1 MVLEVIGNMPTENRP
16 ESREADAMRP
26 IASPPSSRE
35 ALKQNTET
43 SSPYSPQVNPFS
55 PRPDRRHH
63 RLSKRELGLT
73 DKENFGPN
81 VQTSKVDS
89 LKETKGA
96 KSVSFEFPASPAPAS
111 PKVKQ
116 VDSSCQVVLPRADST
131 ASSTEVGP
139 ATDRAAKPNLVVRV
153 ALLLALALGVA
164 TWILCPA
171 FAGQFPGAPAVD
183 TQHADPKAGT
193 LEFTTS
199 LSPISM
205 SPEASLHAGS
215 TASNTPSMALEEL
228 EVDDIDNVEKVVDE
242 DALLTALADEPT
254 VVQDSID
261 LEDFANS
268 PVSTD
273 VNGVEFGGEADVGS
287 GDASD
292 AVDSCSGEP
301 SAPAGGEDAVD
312 VADQA
317 DNLRDVVEDAAVEE
331 AVTVE
336 TYEAEGGMVEDAAV
350 EEAVTVETY
359 EAEIKSASPEVVL
372 PEPVSDSAVQAE
384 AGTANWG
391 LLAVG
396 AGVLVA
402 AGVVVRVQTS
412 KRSTVVSSSAVLEA
426 TVPSPTTPQTPEP
439 TVFHQQEE
447 SPAQVSYSPAALGTY
462 ETTTY
467 IKTKDNMEVKT
478 PVRRSRRLSSQGA
491 WSSP

>member
-16 ESREADAMRP
+16 ESRE
-26 IASPPSSRE
+26 
-35 ALKQNTET
+35 NTET

-116 VDSSCQVVLPRADST
+116 
-131 ASSTEVGP
+131 VGP

-350 EEAVTVETY
+350 EEAVAVETYEAEGGMVEDAAVEEAVTVETYEAEGGMVEDAAVEEAVTVETY

-462 ETTTY
+462 EVIAPY
-467 IKTKDNMEVKT
+467 LEG
-478 PVRRSRRLSSQGA
+478 S
-491 WSSP
+491 